1 MSAPDDWCPECE
13 GTGRELIEG
22 GGTNPCPFGCTP
34 PKPIPGSTA
43 CPKCHGSGQ
52 VGDEVCPLGCPHAP
66 GAARAESRR
75 EVTPGLE
82 TDAGT
87 VRYRVTERGPYA
99 VAIAVFL
106 EAEWRRDYEPAGK
119 SRLDMHNNYVVEAM
133 FAQRALCLVPLVTP
147 AMLAKLD
154 VVEAQL
160 ERVRARVEQMR
171 AIRAERAEA

>member
-1 MSAPDDWCPECE
+1 VSAPDDYPGPNDYPGFCPGCE

-22 GGTNPCPFGCTP
+22 AGTGPCPFGCTP

-52 VGDEVCPLGCPHAP
+52 VGDEVCPLGC
-66 GAARAESRR
+66 
-75 EVTPGLE
+75 
-82 TDAGT
+82 
-87 VRYRVTERGPYA
+87 
-99 VAIAVFL
+99 
-106 EAEWRRDYEPAGK
+106 
-119 SRLDMHNNYVVEAM
+119 
-133 FAQRALCLVPLVTP
+133 LVPLVTP

-154 VVEAQL
+154 VVEARL